1 MSPGRREL
9 LILGAVAGAAAVA
22 GGVAGVLALQS
33 RSGAAELLS
42 STYPDLSGRP
52 RRLLEWQGH
61 PLVCNFWAS
70 WCAPCREELPLLD
83 AMQREMAPNSVQVV
97 GIAIDTAM
105 NVQDF
110 LKDVRVSFPILIAG
124 PAAIDLMRR
133 LSNRSGAL
141 PFTVMLD
148 AAGRVRERRL
158 GAYGAEELR
167 AGVLGLLR

>member
-1 MSPGRREL
+1 
-9 LILGAVAGAAAVA
+9 
-22 GGVAGVLALQS
+22 
-33 RSGAAELLS
+33 
-42 STYPDLSGRP
+42 
-52 RRLLEWQGH
+52 
-61 PLVCNFWAS
+61 
-70 WCAPCREELPLLD
+70 
-83 AMQREMAPNSVQVV
+83 MQREMAPNSVQVV